1 MLSRK
6 RASQSVPNMKP
17 SFAPSVA
24 MTLDVLAA
32 EIELAGARCIYL
44 DRLIGEVMEGLPE
57 LERERLLEG
66 LHGVDLLA
74 QHLTSLSA
82 FARGLSLVVPED
94 VTAPVGEALS
104 DVTLGALVER
114 MTTGLGGDLD
124 EVEAAD
130 AGDLDL
136 F

>member
-1 MLSRK
+1 MNAPMTSRTL
-6 RASQSVPNMKP
+6 
-17 SFAPSVA
+17 APTLA

-44 DRLIGEVMEGLPE
+44 DRIIGDVMDGLPE
-57 LERERLLEG
+57 AERARLMEG

-82 FARGLSLVVPED
+82 FSRGLSVAVPED
-94 VTAPVGEALS
+94 LTVPVVGAMSE
-104 DVTLGALVER
+104 VTLGALVER
-114 MTTGLGGDLD
+114 MTAGLGGDAD
-124 EVEAAD
+124 EAEDAD
-130 AGDLDL
+130 PGDLDL

>member
-1 MLSRK
+1 MNAPL
-6 RASQSVPNMKP
+6 AHGAL
-17 SFAPSVA
+17 APSVA
-24 MTLDVLAA
+24 VTLDVLAA
-32 EIELAGARCIYL
+32 EIELAGARCIFL
-44 DRLIGEVMEGLPE
+44 DRIIGEVMDGLPE
-57 LERERLLEG
+57 AERERLMQG

-82 FARGLSLVVPED
+82 FARGMSLAIPED
-94 VTAPVGEALS
+94 ITAPVGGALA

-114 MTTGLGGDLD
+114 MTVGLGGNDD
-124 EVEAAD
+124 EDGDDSD